1 MDAFLRKHDI
11 DVGKTFAVLMFL
23 SMVEKLYEWFFDLLF
38 RHTFS
43 LGVGI
48 IILYFLATGMWQH
61 KEVAR
66 KWTLGLCW
74 VVVGILCL
82 VMIAYP
88 FYGEP
93 TLDIGKTEITN
104 PPFWQVLVTFGAIA
118 PLLWIAI
125 AALTSQKAKEEFTA
139 AVLPTPAYGGS
150 IDGSTAT
157 EL

>member
-1 MDAFLRKHDI
+1 M
-11 DVGKTFAVLMFL
+11 
-23 SMVEKLYEWFFDLLF
+23 
-38 RHTFS
+38 
-43 LGVGI
+43 
-48 IILYFLATGMWQH
+48 
-61 KEVAR
+61 
-66 KWTLGLCW
+66 
-74 VVVGILCL
+74 VVGILCL

-93 TLDIGKTEITN
+93 TLDIDKIEITN

-139 AVLPTPAYGGS
+139 AALSAPAYGGS
-150 IDGSTAT
+150 AGGPAAT